1 MKFEDYE
8 QILNQQD
15 DGSGWVAE
23 IPAIQAC
30 YALMPTPEE
39 ANAELKL
46 VFDMI
51 MEERQETKNVRSATR
66 TT

>member
-8 QILNQQD
+8 QILYPQD

-23 IPAIQAC
+23 IPALQAC

-39 ANAELKL
+39 AKAELKL

-51 MEERQETKNVRSATR
+51 MEELEEKKNA
-66 TT
+66 

>member
-8 QILNQQD
+8 QILYPQD

-30 YALMPTPEE
+30 YAFMPTPEE
-39 ANAELKL
+39 AKAELKL

-51 MEERQETKNVRSATR
+51 MEERQEKKNV
-66 TT
+66 